1 MAVVTIDGRAT
12 TGRIGEDAAASL
24 YRERGFQVI
33 ARNWRCDLGEIDVV
47 ARRGG
52 LLVFCE
58 VKTRSGARFGGGFD
72 AVTFVKRAKLRRLA
86 ETFLLRERPEHDAVR
101 LDVASVLVS
110 GRRVD
115 VELYEDA
122 F

>member
-1 MAVVTIDGRAT
+1 MSIDGRTA
-12 TGRIGEDAAASL
+12 TGRIGEDATASL
-24 YRERGFQVI
+24 YAERGFEVV

-47 ARRGG
+47 ARRAG

-58 VKTRSGARFGGGFD
+58 VKARRGDRFGGGFD
-72 AVTFVKRAKLRRLA
+72 AVTSVKRAKLRRLA
-86 ETFLLRERPEHDAVR
+86 ELFIIVERPAHDVVR
-101 LDVASVLVS
+101 LDVASVSVS
-110 GRRVD
+110 GGRAD

>member
-1 MAVVTIDGRAT
+1 MDSAARAT
-12 TGRIGEDAAASL
+12 TGRTGEAATASL
-24 YRERGFQVI
+24 YRDRGFAVV
-33 ARNWRCDLGEIDVV
+33 ARNWRCALGEIDVV

-58 VKTRSGARFGGGFD
+58 VKARSGGAFGGGFD
-72 AVTFVKRAKLRRLA
+72 GVTSVKRARLRRLA
-86 ETFLLRERPEHDAVR
+86 EAFLLLERPTYDAVR
-101 LDVASVLVS
+101 FDVASVLVA
-110 GRRVD
+110 RTRAH